1 MQKKNLATAAIA
13 AGVLLILIGLGVA
26 YQDWQAT
33 SSAASG
39 DPVVAAVTATFTRV
53 PTFTPEAG
61 ETPSPEAP
69 DLLPAFPG
77 AESPENPTTP
87 EKLAPAP
94 TEASPVALE
103 VTPTVAVI
111 PPAASPPDK
120 LVIPAIQLEA
130 TVVPM
135 GWRVVKSGGKKVS
148 EWVVP
153 DNAAGWHKN
162 SALPGHGE
170 NVVLSG
176 HHNIKGEVFRYL
188 VDVKV
193 GDKIDLYVGST
204 LYPYQVAE
212 TYILKEKGQPLSVRQ
227 QNARFIQPSGDER
240 VTLVSCWPYTNNTHR
255 VVVIAKPWDWTAR
268 SALRG
273 SAK

>member
-1 MQKKNLATAAIA
+1 LQQKNLATAAIA
-13 AGVLLILIGLGVA
+13 VGVLLVLIGLGVA
-26 YQDWQAT
+26 YQDWQTT

-39 DPVVAAVTATFTRV
+39 DPVVLAVTATYTSV
-53 PTFTPEAG
+53 PTFTPEAA

-69 DLLPAFPG
+69 ALLPAFPG
-77 AESPENPTTP
+77 AESPDNPATP
-87 EKLAPAP
+87 EKLAPIP
-94 TEASPVALE
+94 TEPPPVA
-103 VTPTVAVI
+103 VKATPTVAVI

-120 LVIPAIQLEA
+120 LVIPAIQLDA

-135 GWRVVKSGGKKVS
+135 GWRVVKSGGKAVS

-170 NVVLSG
+170 NTVLSG
-176 HHNIKGEVFRYL
+176 HHNIKGEVFRHL

-204 LYPYQVAE
+204 LYPYEVAE

-227 QNARFIQPSGDER
+227 KNARFIQPTGDER

-255 VVVIAKPWDWTAR
+255 VIVVAKPRDWTSR

-273 SAK
+273 TAK

>member
-1 MQKKNLATAAIA
+1 LQQRNIATVAIA
-13 AGVLLILIGLGVA
+13 AGVLLILVGLGVA

-39 DPVVAAVTATFTRV
+39 DPVVVAITATYTLV

-61 ETPSPEAP
+61 QTPSPEAP
-69 DLLPAFPG
+69 NLLPEFPG
-77 AESPENPTTP
+77 AESPKNPSTP
-87 EKLAPAP
+87 EKLAPVP
-94 TEASPVALE
+94 TEPSPAALE
-103 VTPTVAVI
+103 ATPTTAVI
-111 PPAASPPDK
+111 PPANVPPDK
-120 LVIPAIQLEA
+120 LVIPSIQLDA

-135 GWRVVKSGGKKVS
+135 GWRVVKSGGKEVS

-162 SALPGHGE
+162 SALPGHGG
-170 NVVLSG
+170 NTVLSG

-204 LYPYQVAE
+204 LYPYQVTE
-212 TYILKEKGQPLSVRQ
+212 TYVLKEKGQPLSVRR
-227 QNARFIQPSGDER
+227 QNARFIQPTDDER
-240 VTLVSCWPYTNNTHR
+240 VTLVSCWPYNNNTHR
-255 VVVIAKPWDWTAR
+255 VIVVAKPRDWTAR

-273 SAK
+273 TAK